1 MESGK
6 TERRKLMKAG
16 KAGFTLIELMVVI
29 VIFAILMG
37 LAVYGMTGA
46 TSALRFKQGEDTAL
60 GALKL
65 ARARAIRG
73 QTEAMVVFVGRPPAR
88 STYSILWFDNAS
100 MPTRWVPEGSGVF
113 PRDVRYQ
120 AAVGDSEVFTFQADG
135 SAPGA
140 PVGARIIST
149 SGRGYTQT
157 IRVLPATG
165 LVSIQ

>member
-1 MESGK
+1 MENGK

-37 LAVYGMTGA
+37 LAIYGMNGV
-46 TSALRFKQGEDTAL
+46 TSTLRYKQGEDTAL

-73 QTEAMVVFVGRPPAR
+73 QTEGVVVFTAGPP
-88 STYSILWFDNAS
+88 STYAIFWMDRVTQPSL
-100 MPTRWVPEGSGVF
+100 PRWVPEGSGQF
-113 PRDVRYQ
+113 PRDVVYLP
-120 AAVGDSEVFTFQADG
+120 VGAGSDTFQFQADG

-140 PVGARIIST
+140 PIGARIHST
-149 SGRGYTQT
+149 SARGFTQT
-157 IRVLPATG
+157 IQVLAATG

>member
-1 MESGK
+1 
-6 TERRKLMKAG
+6 MKAG

-29 VIFAILMG
+29 VIFAILLG
-37 LAVYGMTGA
+37 LAIYGMNGV
-46 TSALRFKQGEDTAL
+46 TSALRYKQGEDTAL

-73 QTEAMVVFVGRPPAR
+73 ETQAMVVFVKPAAGR

-100 MPTRWVPEGSGVF
+100 RPTRWVPEGSGVF
-113 PRDVRYQ
+113 PRDVEYVG
-120 AAVGDSEVFTFQADG
+120 AVVDSEVFTFQADG

-140 PVGARIIST
+140 PVGARIRST
-149 SGRGYTQT
+149 SGRGFTQT
-157 IRVLPATG
+157 IQVLPATG

>member
-1 MESGK
+1 
-6 TERRKLMKAG
+6 MKAG

-29 VIFAILMG
+29 VIFAILLG
-37 LAVYGMTGA
+37 LAIYGMNGV
-46 TSALRFKQGEDTAL
+46 TSTLRYKQGEDTAL

-73 QTEAMVVFVGRPPAR
+73 ETQAMVIFVNHPAAR

-100 MPTRWVPEGSGVF
+100 RPTRWVPEGSGVF
-113 PRDVRYQ
+113 PRDVVYQ
-120 AAVGDSEVFTFQADG
+120 GAAVDSEAFTFLADG

-140 PVGARIIST
+140 PIGAHIRST

-157 IRVLPATG
+157 IQVLAATG

>member
-1 MESGK
+1 
-6 TERRKLMKAG
+6 MKAG

-29 VIFAILMG
+29 VIFAILLG
-37 LAVYGMTGA
+37 LAIYGMNGV
-46 TSALRFKQGEDTAL
+46 TSTLRYKQGEDTAL

-73 QTEAMVVFVGRPPAR
+73 ETQAMVIFVGRPPAR

-100 MPTRWVPEGSGVF
+100 RPTRWVPEGSGVF
-113 PRDVRYQ
+113 PRDVEYVG
-120 AAVGDSEVFTFQADG
+120 AVVDSEVFTFQADG

-140 PVGARIIST
+140 PVGARIHST
-149 SGRGYTQT
+149 SGRGFTQT
-157 IRVLPATG
+157 IQVLAATG